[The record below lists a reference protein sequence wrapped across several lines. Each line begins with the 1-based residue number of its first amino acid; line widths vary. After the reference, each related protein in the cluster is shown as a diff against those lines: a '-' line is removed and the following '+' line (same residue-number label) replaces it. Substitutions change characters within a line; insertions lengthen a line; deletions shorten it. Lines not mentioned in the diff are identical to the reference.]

1 MVYHMTTYMLPLIFK
16 SHGKDTAKLLQEYFK
31 NNSSDSNLKDI
42 LRIDLNFIDSRAQH
56 TDFFVINDVEYIGN
70 NKYTL
75 HYSVDYFIYNLCK
88 DMDIN
93 DDFFTAINFE
103 VIGNSLCFDV
113 IEDKRHTL
121 DEF

>member
-1 MVYHMTTYMLPLIFK
+1 MVYYMTSYILPMILK
-16 SHGKDTAKLLQEYFK
+16 SHGKETAKLLQEYFE
-31 NNSSDSNLKDI
+31 NNRSDSNLKNI
-42 LRIDLNFIDSRAQH
+42 LSIDLKFIDSRAQH
-56 TDFFVINDVEYIGN
+56 TDFFVINDVEHIYN

-88 DMDIN
+88 DMDIV
-93 DDFFTAINFE
+93 DDFFTAINFD
-103 VIGNSLCFDV
+103 VIDNFLYFDV